1 MFELFNSVDS
11 VYNIASQVIP
21 DIKVVETQGSPT
33 GVSCQIKDN
42 VPTIMWDVDF
52 WDYIEQNVFLRD
64 TLPYDGEDDTKIITE
79 YFYNYH
85 GIQAYHLSKRYA
97 AFPQIRAAF
106 IEYANKY
113 NYSYF
118 KELYPKAV
126 EVSEFRYDCELEVMA
141 FKLMALY
148 HELAHLLFRRDPDM
162 KDNFEDMVISNVK
175 EYIARFGDLL
185 FSSVSD
191 SDYIPERV
199 TGDYLKYISN
209 QFVDRNEKYVNLI
222 EEMAADTYA
231 VSKTHA
237 TIFRNADR
245 SNCIGASDAILSGIS
260 IFYSQISNYETVCS
274 FWDTII
280 PQVILKVIM
289 CRMGLIIY

>member
-1 MFELFNSVDS
+1 
-11 VYNIASQVIP
+11 
-21 DIKVVETQGSPT
+21 
-33 GVSCQIKDN
+33 
-42 VPTIMWDVDF
+42 
-52 WDYIEQNVFLRD
+52 
-64 TLPYDGEDDTKIITE
+64 
-79 YFYNYH
+79 
-85 GIQAYHLSKRYA
+85 
-97 AFPQIRAAF
+97 
-106 IEYANKY
+106 
-113 NYSYF
+113 
-118 KELYPKAV
+118 
-126 EVSEFRYDCELEVMA
+126 MA

-280 PQVILKVIM
+280 PQVILKSNNVPYGIDNILKHNEDSTLIRTFLFPPILFESVNLLDGNLWSKEDHLGIM
-289 CRMGLIIY
+289 